1 MTTRPN
7 LLAVLCANGL
17 RLCLRSA
24 VQGAVRGTVLAAV
37 AGALF
42 AGGTLRAAHAAEPA
56 QDGNSFAIR
65 NVRIFDGNSVID
77 QGQVLVRDGRITAV
91 GAKVVL
97 PVGVPLIDGK
107 GRTVMPGLIDAH
119 THSFGAA
126 RGDALRF
133 GVTTELDMFSDWR
146 GLAQA
151 KAQRESLARTA
162 LADVWSAGTLATA
175 PKGHGTQYGVPIPTL
190 GGANEAAAWVDERIA
205 QGSDYIKIVLEDG
218 SAYGHSL
225 PSLDVATL
233 KALVN
238 SAQARKKLAV
248 THVATWASADDA
260 IAAGAN
266 GLVHIFMDRAMDG
279 AADSAQAAATAKN
292 MRQQNMFV
300 VATLSVAAGVG
311 GVRAGADLADDKNL
325 TPYLSALQ
333 LGSLKAA
340 FPPTWQKPALFANA
354 LKNVAV
360 LNAAGVRVLAG
371 TDAGNPGTAH
381 GASLHGELA
390 LLVRAGLTP
399 AQALHAATAA
409 PAAAFALR
417 DRGRIAAGQRA
428 DLVLVEGDPTQDI
441 TATRRIVGIWKN
453 GFTVN
458 RELSADDKPDTT
470 PAVAAS
476 SQSLV
481 ADFESEGTSA
491 RSSQN
496 FMPTSDQMAGGKSS
510 ASVAWQMGGANASK
524 GALQVRGVVDGALV
538 YAWAGGLW
546 MPGAQPMQAVDFSNR
561 KELVFKVKGDGR
573 DYSAMLF
580 SGATAQGLPA
590 VARFKSTAD
599 WTEVRLPLS
608 QFTGADLSKLRGVAF
623 TAGLPAGAFE
633 FLIDDVELR

>member
-1 MTTRPN
+1 MTARPN
-7 LLAVLCANGL
+7 FVAPLFACGWRLGVRGAARGAVLSAVASALFTGAT
-17 RLCLRSA
+17 LRSA
-24 VQGAVRGTVLAAV
+24 Q
-37 AGALF
+37 
-42 AGGTLRAAHAAEPA
+42 AAEPT

-65 NVRIFDGNSVID
+65 NVRIFDGDKLIP
-77 QGQVLVRDGRITAV
+77 QGQVVVRDGRITAV
-91 GAKVVL
+91 GAKVAL
-97 PVGVPLIDGK
+97 PAGVPLIDGK
-107 GRTVMPGLIDAH
+107 GRTMLPGLIDAH

-126 RGDALRF
+126 RSDALRF

-146 GLAQA
+146 GLAEA
-151 KAQRESLARTA
+151 KAQRASMARTA
-162 LADVWSAGTLATA
+162 LADLWSAGTLATA

-190 GGANEAAAWVDERIA
+190 SSAAEAPAWVDERIA

-225 PSLDVATL
+225 PTLDVPTL
-233 KALVN
+233 KALVS
-238 SAQARKKLAV
+238 SAHARKKMAV
-248 THVATWASADDA
+248 AHVATWASADDA

-279 AADSAQAAATAKN
+279 VAESAQASATAKN

-300 VATLSVAAGVG
+300 VPTLSVAAGLG
-311 GVRAGADLADDKNL
+311 GVGAGADLADDKNL
-325 TPYLSALQ
+325 TPYLSGLQ

-354 LKNVAV
+354 LKNVAA
-360 LNAAGVRVLAG
+360 LNAAGVKILAG

-399 AQALHAATAA
+399 TQALHAATAA
-409 PAAAFALR
+409 PAAAFGLT

-441 TATRRIVGIWKN
+441 NATCRIVSVWKN
-453 GFTVN
+453 GFAIN
-458 RELSADDKPDTT
+458 RELSADDKPDST
-470 PAVAAS
+470 PAVAPS

-481 ADFESEGTSA
+481 ADFELEGTSA
-491 RSSQN
+491 RSGQN
-496 FMPTSDQMAGGKSS
+496 FMPTSDQMAGGKST
-510 ASVAWQMGGANASK
+510 ASVAWQGGGANASK
-524 GALQVRGVVDGALV
+524 GALLMRGVVDGALPF
-538 YAWAGGLW
+538 AWAGGMW
-546 MPGAQPMQAVDFSNR
+546 MPGAQAMQAVDFSSR

-580 SGATAQGLPA
+580 SGVSAQGMPA
-590 VARFKSTAD
+590 VARFKSTSD

-633 FLIDDVELR
+633 FMIDDVELR

>member
-1 MTTRPN
+1 MTARPN
-7 LLAVLCANGL
+7 FVAPLFACGWRLCVRGAARGAVLSAVASALFTGAT
-17 RLCLRSA
+17 LRSA
-24 VQGAVRGTVLAAV
+24 Q
-37 AGALF
+37 
-42 AGGTLRAAHAAEPA
+42 AAEPT

-65 NVRIFDGNSVID
+65 NVRIFDGDKLIP
-77 QGQVLVRDGRITAV
+77 QGQVVVRDGRITAV
-91 GAKVVL
+91 GAKVAL
-97 PVGVPLIDGK
+97 PAGVPLIDGK
-107 GRTVMPGLIDAH
+107 GRTMLPGLIDAH

-126 RGDALRF
+126 RSDALRF

-146 GLAQA
+146 SLAEA
-151 KAQRESLARTA
+151 IAQRESMARTA
-162 LADVWSAGTLATA
+162 LADLWSAGTLATA

-190 GGANEAAAWVDERIA
+190 SNATEAAAWVDERVA

-233 KALVN
+233 KALIN
-238 SAQARKKLAV
+238 SAHAHKKLAV

-279 AADSAQAAATAKN
+279 VAESAQASATAKN

-300 VATLSVAAGVG
+300 VPTLSVAAGLG
-311 GVRAGADLADDKNL
+311 GVGAGADLADDKNL
-325 TPYLSALQ
+325 TPYLSGLQ

-354 LKNVAV
+354 LKNVAA
-360 LNAAGVRVLAG
+360 LNAAGVKILAG

-399 AQALHAATAA
+399 TQALHAATAA
-409 PAAAFALR
+409 PAAAFGLT

-441 TATRRIVGIWKN
+441 NATCRIVSVWKN
-453 GFTVN
+453 GFAIN
-458 RELSADDKPDTT
+458 RELSADDKPDST
-470 PAVAAS
+470 PAVAPS

-481 ADFESEGTSA
+481 ADFELEGTSA
-491 RSSQN
+491 RSGQN
-496 FMPTSDQMAGGKSS
+496 FMPTSDQMAGGKST
-510 ASVAWQMGGANASK
+510 ASVAWQGGGANASK
-524 GALQVRGVVDGALV
+524 GALLMRGVVDGALPF
-538 YAWAGGLW
+538 AWAGGMW
-546 MPGAQPMQAVDFSNR
+546 MPGAQAMQAVDFSSR

-580 SGATAQGLPA
+580 SGVSAQGMPA
-590 VARFKSTAD
+590 VARFKSTSD

-633 FLIDDVELR
+633 FMIDDVELR